1 MAAPIAF
8 LQLGKFAEQLECRS
22 ALDPAHEVADRQLWR
37 DRYEHM
43 HMVTRY
49 NALED
54 LYAILCANLADD
66 LPHAQLHITA
76 QQLVAILRRPDQM
89 IAMIENAM
97 LSFVVLHDHTLRKN
111 EP

>member
-1 MAAPIAF
+1 MASPVAL
-8 LQLGKFAEQLECRS
+8 LQLRELPEKLECRP
-22 ALDPAHEVADRQLWR
+22 ALDPAHEIAHRQLWR

-66 LPHAQLHITA
+66 LPHAQLHLTA
-76 QQLVAILRRPDQM
+76 EKLVAIFRRPDQM
-89 IAMIENAM
+89 IAMVENAV
-97 LSFVVLHDHTLRKN
+97 LSFVILHDHTLWKN